1 MPSRLGFVDLAGD
14 DRGGWLPSRRFRIF
28 FEKSKKLTD
37 GFVSVFTGD
46 ENKKL
51 LYVVISAAVLLGLG
65 YLIKSGV
72 FKRKKKKKRNKVATY

>member
-1 MPSRLGFVDLAGD
+1 MIG
-14 DRGGWLPSRRFRIF
+14 GGWLPSRRFRIF